1 MKYLNI
7 LFIFILSFIY
17 AIEGINFDNQI
28 VNIKYTEKTIELN
41 SDISNGYDIKSN
53 FNRDDDEDEDDD
65 DEDDENYEARAL
77 FGGNENDEST
87 YYGKVKVKIADNN
100 VNKME
105 FELENLSFNQ
115 FYYIRFNDSIIY
127 NFSTDDEGNFEFNLA
142 SDDSEDGNLPLE
154 LMPVSELI
162 IAELFTSDNFI
173 IETAYFTPDDAA
185 CADLL
190 IDLCN
195 AIPMCFWDDIVGCS
209 DSNWDFDE
217 DDDGIPDDE
226 DDDDD
231 NDGIPDDEDEDD
243 WDEGEYFS
251 TSLYDIYEEY
261 ISDYNIDGNGF
272 FNFIIINF
280 DRSSRSD
287 IGDNIGLFD
296 TAGQLNGIG
305 CEPTYGDILV
315 GSGTLQ
321 GNVGTL
327 FAFGTH
333 DNCGAGGSL
342 YPGFIEGNQ
351 INLEFWNSIDSTLTV
366 VPVDAVYGPSQS
378 IIEITVTLPTV
389 DLNNDFDFNVADI
402 LIMVNII
409 LDIDPINM
417 DADLNLDGVINVA
430 DIIIAIELI
439 LGN

>member
-28 VNIKYTEKTIELN
+28 VNIKSTEKTIELN

-53 FNRDDDEDEDDD
+53 FNRDDDEDDDD
-65 DEDDENYEARAL
+65 DNEDDENYEARAL
-77 FGGNENDEST
+77 FGGSENDEST
-87 YYGKVKVKIADNN
+87 YYGKVKVEISDLNI
-100 VNKME
+100 NKME

-115 FYYIRFNDSIIY
+115 SYYIQFNDSIIY
-127 NFSTDDEGNFEFNLA
+127 NFTTNNEGNYELSLA
-142 SDDSEDGNLPLE
+142 SDNSEDE
-154 LMPVSELI
+154 LLLDVFIPVSALI
-162 IAELFTSDNFI
+162 SAELFTFDNFF
-173 IETAYFTPDDAA
+173 IESAMFVPDDAA

-226 DDDDD
+226 DEDDD
-231 NDGIPDDEDEDD
+231 NDGIPDDEDDDD

-261 ISDYNIDGNGF
+261 ISDYNLDGNGF

-280 DRSSRSD
+280 DRNSRSD

-378 IIEITVTLPTV
+378 IIEITVTLPIV
-389 DLNNDFDFNVADI
+389 DLDNDFDFNVADI

-409 LDIDPINM
+409 LEFEPINM
-417 DADLNLDGVINVA
+417 DADLNLDGIINVA
-430 DIIIAIELI
+430 DIIIAIEMI